1 MLPLD
6 APTVQLSDAS
16 FKRLAGKGSVY
27 FNAVK
32 AKFPCFFYLLYNSH
46 SLRFYGTED
55 EIQKIKVFLSFSLF
69 HFIAFINQ

>member
-32 AKFPCFFYLLYNSH
+32 AKFPC
-46 SLRFYGTED
+46 
-55 EIQKIKVFLSFSLF
+55 SFSTILWNRRGDPE
-69 HFIAFINQ
+69 NQGISVILIVSFYSLY